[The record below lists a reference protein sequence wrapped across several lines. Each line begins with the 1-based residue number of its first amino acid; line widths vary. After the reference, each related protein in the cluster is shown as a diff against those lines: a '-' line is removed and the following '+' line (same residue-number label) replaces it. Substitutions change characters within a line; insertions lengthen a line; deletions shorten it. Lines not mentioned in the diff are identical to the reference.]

1 MYVYVNLHPKY
12 DYANMTINEGNIEE
26 LKEYVKNVEW
36 LMWDFESKKGKSFIR
51 VSGDQH
57 IERTN
62 VVLQRLLKK
71 GASVY
76 IRNERSDEWNKYK
89 SEKEFS
95 DDEMIE
101 IEQQKHGEQYQLE
114 WAEKDLAKWENMIAV
129 GIEKGIE
136 PDPELLG
143 WRDEAKL
150 KIEKIKEE
158 ERERLDKIANIWK

>member
-12 DYANMTINEGNIEE
+12 DYANMTINEGYIEE

-36 LMWDFESKKGKSFIR
+36 LMWDFTSSKGKSFIR
-51 VSGDQH
+51 ISGERH

-76 IRNERSDEWNKYK
+76 IRNERVDEWSKYK
-89 SEKEFS
+89 PEKEFS
-95 DDEMIE
+95 NDEMIE
-101 IEQQKHGEQYQLE
+101 IEQQKHGKQHQLE
-114 WAEKDLAKWENMIAV
+114 WAERDLAEWENMIAIV
-129 GIEKGIE
+129 IEKGIE
-136 PDPELLG
+136 PEPILLG
-143 WRDEAKL
+143 WRDKAK
-150 KIEKIKEE
+150 KEIEKIKEE